1 MISRRG
7 WALTSLAALSAGLLA
22 PDTAAMIGDLHGQSF
37 PAALLA
43 VGGLVQLTL
52 ASWVLLTIALS
63 LVHAPAV
70 LVHAITP
77 RLLRR
82 ALFAGTAGA
91 LALAP
96 VHAGEVA
103 APSRPAHHDLTGLQ
117 LPDRPVAAAPPPAAA
132 PPAADPAAVV
142 VRRGDTLWAIA
153 ARSLPP
159 GASAADIAHAC
170 GQWHAA
176 NRDVIGDDPN
186 LIFPMQRLAPPLGK
200 DPT

>member
-1 MISRRG
+1 MVSRSG
-7 WALTSLAALSAGLLA
+7 WALTCLAGLSAGLLA
-22 PDTAAMIGDLHGQSF
+22 PDAGAMIGDLHGQSF

-43 VGGLVQLTL
+43 
-52 ASWVLLTIALS
+52 ARRRWCSCARVLGAPDHHPVARSRTGSARPGD
-63 LVHAPAV
+63 HAAAAAPSAV
-70 LVHAITP
+70 
-77 RLLRR
+77 R
-82 ALFAGTAGA
+82 GTAGA

-96 VHAGEVA
+96 VHADQVA

-117 LPDRPVAAAPPPAAA
+117 LPDRPVAAAPS
-132 PPAADPAAVV
+132 PAADTAAVV

-159 GASAADIAHAC
+159 GASAADIARAC
-170 GQWHAA
+170 ARWHAA

-186 LIFPMQRLAPPLGK
+186 LIFPMQRLVPPLGK